1 MSDWSDFGGMLRST
15 RECLAWSIEDVAHR
29 TRIPVATL
37 RQLENNDYSKFASQA
52 YAKSFLAQYCE
63 HLGLDA
69 AEQLDSF
76 ETGDALANLDSYEYL
91 KDHTEH
97 VDAAPLQMKRA
108 KPRKEKVRKAKE
120 ERSGRPAALQP
131 LMVFS
136 ATALLITGAVFG
148 FMKLSAKLSDGDNF
162 AREEPAENLIPVAAV
177 PNTNPINEFANIP
190 RAIVTSEGN
199 LVAGNPGGTS
209 GTETLSATPTTQA
222 DAPIELNLDNPPP
235 RAVIVE
241 E

>member
-1 MSDWSDFGGMLRST
+1 
-15 RECLAWSIEDVAHR
+15 
-29 TRIPVATL
+29 
-37 RQLENNDYSKFASQA
+37 
-52 YAKSFLAQYCE
+52 
-63 HLGLDA
+63 
-69 AEQLDSF
+69 
-76 ETGDALANLDSYEYL
+76 
-91 KDHTEH
+91 
-97 VDAAPLQMKRA
+97 
-108 KPRKEKVRKAKE
+108 
-120 ERSGRPAALQP
+120 
-131 LMVFS
+131 
-136 ATALLITGAVFG
+136 
-148 FMKLSAKLSDGDNF
+148 
-162 AREEPAENLIPVAAV
+162 VAAV